1 MGGSAGRGAGSGED
15 MTTEEAQL
23 KVEELVRRYF
33 AGATVRWCETNQVK
47 PPYPFVALKLTDV
60 SHFLHPDESG
70 EIETSQ
76 RYYCTGRIVL
86 NLYTGGRKGA
96 EKPGMS
102 APPSRNTAVSDLQGF
117 ARYLGSDAGQ
127 DFLGEH
133 DICLQEEGRTV
144 DVSALLNDAKYEYRA
159 MQEFSISFVDDV
171 YGHSSTTPPA
181 GQDST
186 VPTPSG
192 GGTSDQ
198 AADTSGWFE
207 SAEVNYS
214 KEEAQT

>member
-1 MGGSAGRGAGSGED
+1 

-96 EKPGMS
+96 KKPGMS

-214 KEEAQT
+214 KEAQT

>member
-1 MGGSAGRGAGSGED
+1 MGGSAGRRAGSGED

-96 EKPGMS
+96 KKPGMS

-117 ARYLGSDAGQ
+117 IRYLGSDAGQ

-133 DICLQEEGRTV
+133 DICLQEEGKTV

-159 MQEFSISFVDDV
+159 MQEFSISFADDV
-171 YGHSSTTPPA
+171 YGHSSVTPPT

-198 AADTSGWFE
+198 VADTSGWFE

-214 KEEAQT
+214 KEEQT

>member
-1 MGGSAGRGAGSGED
+1 MGDSAGRRAGSGED

-102 APPSRNTAVSDLQGF
+102 APPSRNTAVSDLQRF

-144 DVSALLNDAKYEYRA
+144 DISALLNDAKYEYRA

-214 KEEAQT
+214 KEAQT

>member
-1 MGGSAGRGAGSGED
+1 MGSFAGRRAGRGESV
-15 MTTEEAQL
+15 TTEEAQL

-70 EIETSQ
+70 ETEISQ
-76 RYYCTGRIVL
+76 RYYCTGRIAL
-86 NLYTGGRKGA
+86 NLYTGGRKGTG
-96 EKPGMS
+96 KPGMS
-102 APPSRNTAVSDLQGF
+102 APPSRNTAVSDLQRF
-117 ARYLGSDAGQ
+117 IRYLGSDAGQ
-127 DFLGEH
+127 DFLEEH
-133 DICLQEEGRTV
+133 DICLQEEGSTL

-171 YGHSSTTPPA
+171 YGRSSATPPA

-192 GGTSDQ
+192 GGTIDQ

-214 KEEAQT
+214 KEAQA

>member
-1 MGGSAGRGAGSGED
+1 

-70 EIETSQ
+70 ETEIAQ

-86 NLYTGGRKGA
+86 NLYTSGRKGIG
-96 EKPGMS
+96 KPGMS
-102 APPSRNTAVSDLQGF
+102 APPPRNTAVSDLQRF
-117 ARYLGSDAGQ
+117 IRYLGSDAGQ
-127 DFLGEH
+127 DFLEEH
-133 DICLQEEGRTV
+133 DICLQEEGSTL

-159 MQEFSISFVDDV
+159 MQEFSIGFVDDV
-171 YGHSSTTPPA
+171 YGHSSATPPA
-181 GQDST
+181 GQHCT
-186 VPTPSG
+186 
-192 GGTSDQ
+192 
-198 AADTSGWFE
+198 DTERRRHQRASC
-207 SAEVNYS
+207 
-214 KEEAQT
+214 

>member
-86 NLYTGGRKGA
+86 NLYTCGRKGA

-214 KEEAQT
+214 KEAQT

>member
-1 MGGSAGRGAGSGED
+1 MGSFAGRRAGRGESV
-15 MTTEEAQL
+15 TTEEAQL

-70 EIETSQ
+70 ETEISQ
-76 RYYCTGRIVL
+76 RYYCTGRVVL
-86 NLYTGGRKGA
+86 NLYTSGRKGVG
-96 EKPGMS
+96 KPGMS
-102 APPSRNTAVSDLQGF
+102 APPPRNTAVSDLQRF
-117 ARYLGSDAGQ
+117 IRYLGSDAGQ
-127 DFLGEH
+127 DFLEEH
-133 DICLQEEGRTV
+133 DICLQEEGSTV

-159 MQEFSISFVDDV
+159 MQEFSISFVEDV

-192 GGTSDQ
+192 GGTIDQ

-214 KEEAQT
+214 KEAHA

>member
-102 APPSRNTAVSDLQGF
+102 APPSRNTAVSDLQRF

-171 YGHSSTTPPA
+171 YGHSSATPPT

-214 KEEAQT
+214 KEAQI